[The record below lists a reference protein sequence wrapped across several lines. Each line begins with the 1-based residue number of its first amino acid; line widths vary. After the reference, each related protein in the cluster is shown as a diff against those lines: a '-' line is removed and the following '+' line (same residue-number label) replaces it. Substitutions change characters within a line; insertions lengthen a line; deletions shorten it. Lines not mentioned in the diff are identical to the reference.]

1 LLSLVPEAENMA
13 RDILGLSGADAQ
25 IHNHSD
31 ADDLNTVTAEDDQA
45 KRRRRMS
52 EGADELTPT
61 PTSPGHHKGGAT
73 GVDIG
78 AGGNG
83 TDID

>member
-1 LLSLVPEAENMA
+1 MA
-13 RDILGLSGADAQ
+13 RDILGLSGADAA

-31 ADDLNTVTAEDDQA
+31 ADNLDTVTAEDEQE

-61 PTSPGHHKGGAT
+61 PTTPGHHSGGSP
-73 GVDIG
+73 GIDVG
-78 AGGNG
+78 AGGIG
-83 TDID
+83 TESK

>member
-1 LLSLVPEAENMA
+1 MA

-31 ADDLNTVTAEDDQA
+31 ADDITTVTAEDEQE

-52 EGADELTPT
+52 EGADELTPA
-61 PTSPGHHKGGAT
+61 PTSPGHHGNGA
-73 GVDIG
+73 I
-78 AGGNG
+78 G
-83 TDID
+83 TDIGVGVGGSGTDIK

>member
-1 LLSLVPEAENMA
+1 MK

-31 ADDLNTVTAEDDQA
+31 ADLTTAVTAEDEQA
-45 KRRRRMS
+45 RRRKRMS
-52 EGADELTPT
+52 EGADEV
-61 PTSPGHHKGGAT
+61 TSSPNSSSAPRNNSGAA
-73 GVDIG
+73 GIDMG

-83 TDID
+83 TGIE

>member
-1 LLSLVPEAENMA
+1 MA
-13 RDILGLSGADAQ
+13 RDILGLSGADAA

-31 ADDLNTVTAEDDQA
+31 VDNLDTVTAEDEQE

-61 PTSPGHHKGGAT
+61 PASPGHHSGGAP
-73 GVDIG
+73 GIDIG
-78 AGGNG
+78 AGGVG
-83 TDID
+83 TENK

>member
-1 LLSLVPEAENMA
+1 MA

-31 ADDLNTVTAEDDQA
+31 ADNLTTVTAEDEQA

-61 PTSPGHHKGGAT
+61 PTSPGHHGNGAI

-78 AGGNG
+78 TDRSG
-83 TDID
+83 TDTD

>member
-1 LLSLVPEAENMA
+1 MA

-31 ADDLNTVTAEDDQA
+31 ADDLTPVTAEDEQE

-61 PTSPGHHKGGAT
+61 PAAPGHHSGGSP
-73 GVDIG
+73 GIDIG
-78 AGGNG
+78 AGGIG
-83 TDID
+83 TEPK